1 MPPWF
6 SERLPNGFT
15 TVIVPMAGR
24 HQVLINLLVR
34 VGSRYERATESGI
47 SHFLEHMLFRGN
59 AAHPSAAA
67 LNRVFERVGSIPN
80 AQTGEESTEFFF
92 VAHPELVGPALE
104 ALATLVQAPT
114 FPDLEKEQ
122 SIVLDE
128 INYDYNERGELV
140 NMGSLA
146 AALLWPNHP
155 LGQSIVGP
163 PETVARFTA
172 DSLRAHHQRHYV
184 PRNMVLGLAGDLA
197 PEQGLELA
205 RRAFGAWENG
215 AGPPP
220 VAEPWRAEPWPAEPS
235 QAETKR
241 ANGPDLGPRTK
252 LVEESD
258 NQFHLQLSFRAPGYN
273 DSDEIPMVLLNRIL
287 DDGPATRLQQALREK
302 QGLVYHVAA
311 DYTGFR
317 EVGQVDV
324 MTTVKPERLSD
335 LLQALTDCIL
345 SFREEGPGEQE
356 LALAKQRH
364 RFDLDFSR
372 DSIQAQLDRFAWP
385 LLNSS
390 VREAEEEWRLVEAV
404 EAPAI
409 HRLAQEVFSRSRL
422 CLVLVGPLDAATEG
436 LVERTLARF

>member
-6 SERLPNGFT
+6 SERFSNGFT
-15 TVIVPMAGR
+15 TVIAPMAGR

-34 VGSRYERATESGI
+34 VGSRYERAAESGI

-80 AQTGEESTEFFF
+80 AHTGEESTEFFF
-92 VAHPELVGPALE
+92 VSHPELMGPALE
-104 ALATLVQAPT
+104 ALASLVQSPT

-122 SIVLDE
+122 GIVLDE

-140 NMGSLA
+140 HMGSLA
-146 AALLWPNHP
+146 AALLWPGHP
-155 LGQSIVGP
+155 LGQSIVGQ

-172 DSLRAHHQRHYV
+172 ESLRAHHQRHYH

-197 PEQGLELA
+197 PEQGIELA
-205 RRAFGAWENG
+205 RRAFGRWADSVEEDG
-215 AGPPP
+215 AGAPPNAEQSR
-220 VAEPWRAEPWPAEPS
+220 AEPWRA
-235 QAETKR
+235 
-241 ANGPDLGPRTK
+241 NGPDPGPRTR

-273 DSDEIPMVLLNRIL
+273 DPDEIPMVLLNRIL
-287 DDGPATRLQQALREK
+287 DDGPATRLQQALREE

-335 LLQALTDCIL
+335 VLQALTDCIL
-345 SFREEGPGEQE
+345 SFREEGPREEE
-356 LALAKQRH
+356 LALARQRH

-372 DSIQAQLDRFAWP
+372 DSLQAQLDRFAWP
-385 LLNSS
+385 LLDSS

-409 HRLAQEVFSRSRL
+409 HRLARQVFTRSRL